1 MSSSNVWGKTTS
13 PSHGNS
19 RGFFNLDAD
28 STKSPTQSFKDVL
41 SSTTMQGDSAPKLT
55 QSVVNGVPAIL
66 ISDEDVL
73 KLASPFQFTMVG
85 KFALHRPNL
94 DSIRSFFANLKL
106 TGFYSVG
113 LLDSRHVAIQLS
125 NDLDYSRVFARRS
138 YFINNCQM
146 RILKWTP
153 FFDVHEESLIVL
165 IWISFPNLR
174 LHFFNP
180 QVLHAL
186 GSVFGRPLQTD
197 QATASR
203 THPSVARVLV
213 EVDILKK
220 HPKEVWVGSK
230 AFGYMQKIEFEK
242 VSDFCSHCKI
252 HGHAMS
258 DCFRLHPK
266 LKKSVK
272 STVEIA
278 DCPVNSI
285 SNIVPDQILSHD
297 VMDVQVEK
305 ENGCVGQENEV
316 EVVANSERNVL
327 CNDSEKM
334 PIFFVSVDS
343 MLKISIDSALAH
355 TKANLAINEDSDVS
369 EEGEYIPSENKKENS
384 VQNVESSENCEKG
397 EYIPTKNRKEK
408 SMQNL
413 ERGTSL
419 PAELEGFK
427 SKKVIVDDS
436 FLNNVGKDQFTKVNK
451 KKGKKNKESVS
462 STPFSTRAQTNAK
475 GSHG

>member
-1 MSSSNVWGKTTS
+1 
-13 PSHGNS
+13 
-19 RGFFNLDAD
+19 
-28 STKSPTQSFKDVL
+28 
-41 SSTTMQGDSAPKLT
+41 
-55 QSVVNGVPAIL
+55 
-66 ISDEDVL
+66 
-73 KLASPFQFTMVG
+73 
-85 KFALHRPNL
+85 
-94 DSIRSFFANLKL
+94 
-106 TGFYSVG
+106 
-113 LLDSRHVAIQLS
+113 
-125 NDLDYSRVFARRS
+125 
-138 YFINNCQM
+138 M